1 METLQKWKD
10 EYWQLEV
17 DISEVKQ
24 NELKRKLEDQLEKE
38 QEKRRRLEN
47 EVETLKKANKK
58 LTKQTIY
65 GSSIGRG
72 PSTRTWQSY
81 SRQQQLNKKKKM
93 ASELKSTLEICGEQH
108 FKAHS
113 IEVENIDTNKRE
125 ILDLDTSVYIP
136 KPMDNSSDK
145 DRLHTITLI
154 KDKFTISN
162 AAYHELSLTS
172 NLPNSNQIKTLT
184 QSLNKEFDITSAPNG
199 ITGVQQSLVA
209 RVEARLRHLIIKMS
223 DIHKIRIK
231 LTGDGTQIARGL
243 TIINVAFTVLEE
255 GNEAT
260 SVTGNHSVAIFKM
273 AENYENLAAA
283 LEDIC
288 NEGKQLKSITI
299 DDKSYEI
306 ETYLGGDLKFLAM
319 VCGIDAANCEHA
331 CVWCKC
337 PRLQR
342 WDMSQEWSI
351 SDITKGARTVEEIA
365 RFASMKQ
372 QKFNCSRKPLFSF
385 IPIHRVIIDTLHL
398 FLRISDVLINLL
410 IRDLR
415 TADGINRDGDKY
427 IKVYEQF
434 LNDKC
439 KIRFHWSTDKISKSL
454 KWRDLTGPEQ
464 IRLFENINIPFLFPN
479 LSNKDQLQELWNK
492 FYNTI
497 RELNKKECDP
507 SNFETKAKEWV
518 RLFITIYQKKDV
530 TPYMHAMAQHVPEFL
545 QLHKGNIVQFTQQGL
560 EKLNDVST
568 KIYQRLSNH
577 RDHEA
582 LKQMLQKM
590 NRIELLRDQGYER
603 DIRKQKCSVCK
614 DTTHNKRTCPKR
626 DSNDKQ

>member
-47 EVETLKKANKK
+47 EVKTLKKANKK
-58 LTKQTIY
+58 LTKQIIY

-93 ASELKSTLEICGEQH
+93 ASELKSTLEICEQH

-125 ILDLDTSVYIP
+125 ILDLDTSVYTP

-209 RVEARLRHLIIKMS
+209 HVEARLRHLIIKMP
-223 DIHKIRIK
+223 DIHKIHIK

-260 SVTGNHSVAIFKM
+260 SVIGNHSVAIFKM

-299 DDKSYEI
+299 NDKSYEI

-351 SDITKGARTVEEIA
+351 SDTTKGARTVEEIA

-372 QKFNCSRKPLFSF
+372 QKFNYSQKPLFSF

-415 TADGINRDGDKY
+415 TADGINRGGDKY

-439 KIRFHWSTDKISKSL
+439 KIRFHWNTDKISKSL

-479 LSNKDQLQELWNK
+479 LPNKD
-492 FYNTI
+492 
-497 RELNKKECDP
+497 
-507 SNFETKAKEWV
+507 
-518 RLFITIYQKKDV
+518 
-530 TPYMHAMAQHVPEFL
+530 
-545 QLHKGNIVQFTQQGL
+545 
-560 EKLNDVST
+560 
-568 KIYQRLSNH
+568 
-577 RDHEA
+577 
-582 LKQMLQKM
+582 
-590 NRIELLRDQGYER
+590 
-603 DIRKQKCSVCK
+603 
-614 DTTHNKRTCPKR
+614 
-626 DSNDKQ
+626 